1 MLIVPTFSWLADYIK
16 TSTMAR
22 STMQHS
28 TPHCTA
34 PRMPVLPDSESG
46 HPSNSFG
53 GTETFSTGA
62 GVLEAREVARVCA
75 GVLEGRE
82 VVEVV
87 RVGAGVLE
95 VEDSGLQ

>member
-1 MLIVPTFSWLADYIK
+1 
-16 TSTMAR
+16 
-22 STMQHS
+22 
-28 TPHCTA
+28 
-34 PRMPVLPDSESG
+34 MPVLPDSESG
-46 HPSNSFG
+46 HPSNSFGGTETFSTGAGVLAFG